1 MWIDQRIII
10 LGYCMTGR
18 KLKISIKILFSD
30 YDSLNLFTNMPHE

>member
-10 LGYCMTGR
+10 LGYCISER

-30 YDSLNLFTNMPHE
+30 SLNSFTNRPHE